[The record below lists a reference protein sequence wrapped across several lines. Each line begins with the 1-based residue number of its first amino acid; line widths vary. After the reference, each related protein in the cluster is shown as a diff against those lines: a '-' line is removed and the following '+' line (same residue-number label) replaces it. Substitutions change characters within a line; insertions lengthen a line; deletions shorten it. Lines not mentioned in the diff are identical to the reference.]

1 MSCEGVNV
9 AFLNL
14 RRGRSGGS
22 TAYALVDFRSPCRLH
37 RAVHPVG
44 VTCTTIRRAQSGQ
57 YRGGSSSRRAAHR
70 G

>member
-44 VTCTTIRRAQSGQ
+44 VT
-57 YRGGSSSRRAAHR
+57 
-70 G
+70 